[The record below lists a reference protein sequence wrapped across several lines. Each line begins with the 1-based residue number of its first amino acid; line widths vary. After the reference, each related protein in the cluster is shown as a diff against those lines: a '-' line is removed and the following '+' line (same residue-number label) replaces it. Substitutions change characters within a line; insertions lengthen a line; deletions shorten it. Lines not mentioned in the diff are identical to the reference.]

1 MKSTT
6 LASLL
11 LGATALA
18 ALAQP
23 ALGPVAEANVD
34 APAPNVT
41 ATTWFNHIGADFDL
55 ASLKGQAVVLEFWAT
70 W

>member
-1 MKSTT
+1 MRLPLLTS
-6 LASLL
+6 SLI
-11 LGATALA
+11 GAA
-18 ALAQP
+18 ALIAFARP
-23 ALGPVAEANVD
+23 AAVEAGLD

-41 ATTWFNHIGADFDL
+41 ASAWFNHIGADFDL

>member
-1 MKSTT
+1 MKITSF
-6 LASLL
+6 ASLL

-18 ALAQP
+18 AFAQP
-23 ALGPVAEANVD
+23 GVEGVEIGST
-34 APAPNVT
+34 APNAT
-41 ATTWFNHIGADFDL
+41 ATAWFNHIGKDFDL